1 MFFASPGCLS
11 ILQPRSQS
19 SSDVTSPVKLVDK
32 IRDQFQASS
41 ANSDSANWPGDEA
54 VNFDK

>member
-19 SSDVTSPVKLVDK
+19 SLDVTSPVKLVDK

-41 ANSDSANWPGDEA
+41 ANSDRAKWPGDEA